1 MALARDIAKESPP
14 RNGLRLEDVLDSDA
28 LAEVERAQTEAE
40 TAAPSRMSDE
50 AARESALD
58 VDDLRELADRARRG
72 EHVSLTKT

>member
-1 MALARDIAKESPP
+1 MTLARDVSREAPP
-14 RNGLRLEDVLDSDA
+14 HDGLRLEDVLDSDA
-28 LAEVERAQTEAE
+28 LAEIERAQTEVE

-72 EHVSLTKT
+72 EQVSLNKT